1 MGPLSV
7 EENPFQAIA
16 AKAAQKP
23 NARRFAP
30 TRALTAV
37 RRGGGLL
44 AAACRK
50 QTPAV
55 LEKVLFFGGM
65 GAIVCGCWMI
75 YRPLG
80 PIVGGAIAVWLGML
94 ISVERNE
101 PRQ

>member
-1 MGPLSV
+1 V
-7 EENPFQAIA
+7 EPKPFAAIEQAMDSQRINHRPA
-16 AKAAQKP
+16 T
-23 NARRFAP
+23 RRAVS
-30 TRALTAV
+30 AV
-37 RRGGGLL
+37 RRGGNLF

-65 GAIVCGCWMI
+65 AAVVYGCWMI

-80 PIVGGAIAVWLGML
+80 PLVGGALSVWLGML

-101 PRQ
+101 PRS